1 MMEGHLVVERM
12 VLESLSRKGKNLQ
25 EIINDTGLEEA
36 LLKNI
41 MPFFLMEN
49 IVCYDKG
56 IYSLNMKEGQ
66 KWLEKVNHETHLK
79 EEVKEL
85 FTSLVNHYFAEMK
98 AKEEKLSEVDLKVRK
113 VWLTSSEEKILNS
126 YIKNIE
132 SFMKNIED
140 DRKRRP
146 IKERLCEKKVFIWGQ
161 SDYSHLA
168 RGVLEAV

>member
-1 MMEGHLVVERM
+1 MLEGLLVVERM
-12 VLESLSRKGKNLQ
+12 VLESLSRKPKNLQ
-25 EIINDTGLEEA
+25 EIILDTGLDEA

-41 MPFFLMEN
+41 VPFFLMEN
-49 IVCYDKG
+49 MVRYEKG
-56 IYSLNMKEGQ
+56 IYSLNMKESE
-66 KWLEKVNHETHLK
+66 KWMDKINQREHLK

-85 FTSLVNHYFAEMK
+85 FTSLVNQYFNEMK

-132 SFMKNIED
+132 SFIKSIEE
-140 DRKRRP
+140 DRKRQP
-146 IKERLCEKKVFIWGQ
+146 VKERLCEKKVFIWGQ